1 MAEFKCVG
9 VKCVSGVKRG
19 KTQWPA
25 KSRFKYVKLC
35 QAVDRLKSISG
46 SRFSMHCES
55 KFLLPQY
62 SNKLRGIIVLERN
75 RGSFTF
81 LFASFMQP

>member
-1 MAEFKCVG
+1 MAEFKCVR

-25 KSRFKYVKLC
+25 KNRFKYVDC
-35 QAVDRLKSISG
+35 LKSIS
-46 SRFSMHCES
+46 SMHCES